1 MNNSIQK
8 WTMDFNRYV
17 SKEDIHMVNKHMKK
31 CSTLLVIREI
41 GITKK
46 QKQTNKKQK
55 TTSVGENMKKLDPCT
70 HLVRM

>member
-8 WTMDFNRYV
+8 RTKDFNKYV
-17 SKEDIHMVNKHMKK
+17 SREDIQMVNKHLKR
-31 CSTLLVIREI
+31 CSPLLVIREM

-55 TTSVGENMKKLDPCT
+55 MTSVGENMKKLDPCT